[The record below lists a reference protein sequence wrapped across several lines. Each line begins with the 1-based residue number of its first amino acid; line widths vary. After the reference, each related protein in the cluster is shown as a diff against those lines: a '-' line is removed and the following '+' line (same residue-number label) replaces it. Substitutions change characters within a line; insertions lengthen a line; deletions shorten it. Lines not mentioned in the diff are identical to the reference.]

1 MSDEQGS
8 NTAVSGMTGD
18 PQVNNANP
26 DTHQAVLQQMAAS
39 VSDSAVNEALAN
51 PAPTTVTD
59 KLDTL
64 HDRFT
69 RLTAEF
75 EARVGQIEHVLG
87 LSAPIVDEVGAIVSR
102 AMPGASPMLAGI
114 GQIVSVLRDTLT
126 GLHASFGDRAGTP
139 HPTVLDKPLPA
150 SMT

>member
-1 MSDEQGS
+1 MIMSDEQGS
-8 NTAVSGMTGD
+8 NTAVS
-18 PQVNNANP
+18 
-26 DTHQAVLQQMAAS
+26 DTHEAVSEQMATS
-39 VSDSAVNEALAN
+39 VSDTAVTTAMAN
-51 PAPTTVTD
+51 PAPTTTPD
-59 KLDTL
+59 KLDAL

-69 RLTAEF
+69 RLVAEF

-150 SMT
+150 STT